1 MTTPWSA
8 SSLTGQ
14 AVALV
19 RAGLDRPHTADGDPD
34 AQRRL
39 CRGMRGDPSDRFRP
53 SLVART
59 RFFDNVLLDAMGQ
72 DIRQI
77 VIVGAGYDDRA
88 LRFRSPG
95 IRFFEVDHPL
105 TQADKARR
113 LEAMSADV
121 TNLHFVPAD
130 FQQDDVAEALSSSG
144 HDPRSSSLFI
154 CEGVLVYLDVVVIRR
169 TLSSLT
175 HVRDVRQHARGES
188 CDSSCRRRFANRSR
202 TG

>member
-1 MTTPWSA
+1 
-8 SSLTGQ
+8 
-14 AVALV
+14 
-19 RAGLDRPHTADGDPD
+19 
-34 AQRRL
+34 
-39 CRGMRGDPSDRFRP
+39 MRGDPSDRFRP

-130 FQQDDVAEALSSSG
+130 FQQDDVVEALSSSG

-169 TLSSLT
+169 TLSSLNSC
-175 HVRDVRQHARGES
+175 RDVRQHARGES